1 MCVAC
6 TYKRI
11 ILDLQLGNRQFQ
23 SSADVCST
31 NRDAPMIA
39 NMDNVSSLSATTA
52 TAGATSS
59 SAPQYERPISR
70 GRQDMATRDLMLI
83 NNNQQRSQP
92 RRPPST
98 SFFAIFYERPV
109 RHRYYRQ
116 INRSAT
122 NLVRRLSQS
131 RLFLNSSRAQNAAYR
146 SNFTRQSSRSN
157 ATTTTAAAA
166 AAAAAAAEVA
176 AADFQRHNNEPQSQ
190 PDSELDVMLDERN
203 RIDDDNDDDIHQN
216 ENQSCDDDDTI
227 EYRTRG
233 SIHSLNMSND
243 CNQNMAAN
251 RLSAIRS
258 VASENDIF
266 RNDERSETPPPP
278 YNIAVHHRKM

>member
-1 MCVAC
+1 MPLSLSLYITTHVYCRYI
-6 TYKRI
+6 YKRI
-11 ILDLQLGNRQFQ
+11 VFNLQLGNPQFQ
-23 SSADVCST
+23 SSADASNT
-31 NRDAPMIA
+31 NRDASMIA

-52 TAGATSS
+52 TRATTSS
-59 SAPQYERPISR
+59 TPISR
-70 GRQDMATRDLMLI
+70 SRPDTATRDLMLI
-83 NNNQQRSQP
+83 NNNQRSQPPP

-146 SNFTRQSSRSN
+146 SNFTRQSSRTN
-157 ATTTTAAAA
+157 PTTTTTTA
-166 AAAAAAAEVA
+166 
-176 AADFQRHNNEPQSQ
+176 DIQRHNVEPQSQ
-190 PDSELDVMLDERN
+190 PDSELAVMLDERN
-203 RIDDDNDDDIHQN
+203 QIDDIDDDIHQN
-216 ENQSCDDDDTI
+216 ENQSCDEDDTI
-227 EYRTRG
+227 DYRIRG

-243 CNQNMAAN
+243 CNQHMVAN

-258 VASENDIF
+258 VASENDLF

>member
-1 MCVAC
+1 
-6 TYKRI
+6 
-11 ILDLQLGNRQFQ
+11 
-23 SSADVCST
+23 
-31 NRDAPMIA
+31 MIA
-39 NMDNVSSLSATTA
+39 NSNIVSASA
-52 TAGATSS
+52 
-59 SAPQYERPISR
+59 SASALYERPIS
-70 GRQDMATRDLMLI
+70 QDRRDTTTRDLMLI
-83 NNNQQRSQP
+83 NNDNHNNQRSQP
-92 RRPPST
+92 RPPST

-146 SNFTRQSSRSN
+146 SNFTRQNRSN
-157 ATTTTAAAA
+157 ATTPTTTTTAA
-166 AAAAAAAEVA
+166 
-176 AADFQRHNNEPQSQ
+176 DIRQHNPDSQSQ
-190 PDSELDVMLDERN
+190 PESELAVMLDERN
-203 RIDDDNDDDIHQN
+203 QIDDTIDIHQN
-216 ENQSCDDDDTI
+216 ENHSSFDTVH
-227 EYRTRG
+227 RTRG

-243 CNQNMAAN
+243 CNQNLAEN

-258 VASENDIF
+258 VASENDLF

>member
-1 MCVAC
+1 
-6 TYKRI
+6 
-11 ILDLQLGNRQFQ
+11 
-23 SSADVCST
+23 
-31 NRDAPMIA
+31 
-39 NMDNVSSLSATTA
+39 
-52 TAGATSS
+52 
-59 SAPQYERPISR
+59 
-70 GRQDMATRDLMLI
+70 MLI
-83 NNNQQRSQP
+83 NNNSDNNNQRSQP

-146 SNFTRQSSRSN
+146 SNFTRQSSRCSN
-157 ATTTTAAAA
+157 ATTTTGAAAA
-166 AAAAAAAEVA
+166 SAAST
-176 AADFQRHNNEPQSQ
+176 AADIQRHDIETQAQQ
-190 PDSELDVMLDERN
+190 PDSELAVMLDERN
-203 RIDDDNDDDIHQN
+203 QIDDTTIDDNHQNGNQSCGDGDDDNI
-216 ENQSCDDDDTI
+216 I
-227 EYRTRG
+227 EHRIRGGG

-243 CNQNMAAN
+243 CTQNMVAN

-258 VASENDIF
+258 VASENDLLNF

-278 YNIAVHHRKM
+278 YNIAVYHRKM

>member
-1 MCVAC
+1 M
-6 TYKRI
+6 
-11 ILDLQLGNRQFQ
+11 QLGNRQFQ
-23 SSADVCST
+23 SSADVRNT
-31 NRDAPMIA
+31 NRDASMIA
-39 NMDNVSSLSATTA
+39 NVDNVSTA
-52 TAGATSS
+52 TAASAAASSTSV
-59 SAPQYERPISR
+59 PPYERPISR
-70 GRQDMATRDLMLI
+70 GRQDTATRDLMLI
-83 NNNQQRSQP
+83 NNNQRSPP

-131 RLFLNSSRAQNAAYR
+131 RLFLNSSRAHNAAYR

-157 ATTTTAAAA
+157 SAGAAAA
-166 AAAAAAAEVA
+166 ADAATTAAPAEP
-176 AADFQRHNNEPQSQ
+176 ADIQRHNDRAQSQ
-190 PDSELDVMLDERN
+190 PADSELAVMLDERN
-203 RIDDDNDDDIHQN
+203 QIDDTDDDYMPQN
-216 ENQSCDDDDTI
+216 ENQSCNDNDNDSI
-227 EYRTRG
+227 IAYRAR

-243 CNQNMAAN
+243 CNQNMVAN

-258 VASENDIF
+258 VASENDLF

-278 YNIAVHHRKM
+278 YNVAVHHRRV

>member
-1 MCVAC
+1 MTLRMWIHIH
-6 TYKRI
+6 TYILSVYYKSI
-11 ILDLQLGNRQFQ
+11 IFDLQLGNRQFQ
-23 SSADVCST
+23 SSADVCNT
-31 NRDAPMIA
+31 TRDASLITNSA
-39 NMDNVSSLSATTA
+39 NVP
-52 TAGATSS
+52 SS
-59 SAPQYERPISR
+59 STSAPSPYERPISR
-70 GRQDMATRDLMLI
+70 SRRDTTTRDLMLI
-83 NNNQQRSQP
+83 NNNQRSQP
-92 RRPPST
+92 SPSST

-116 INRSAT
+116 INRSAS

-146 SNFTRQSSRSN
+146 SNFTRQNSRTN
-157 ATTTTAAAA
+157 ATTPAMTTEAVP
-166 AAAAAAAEVA
+166 VA
-176 AADFQRHNNEPQSQ
+176 DIQRHDIEPQSQ
-190 PDSELDVMLDERN
+190 PDSELAVMLDERN
-203 RIDDDNDDDIHQN
+203 QIDDIHQN
-216 ENQSCDDDDTI
+216 ENQSCDDTI